1 MIPINTKMS
10 EALRYYR
17 NLVTDDDIIDAIE
30 IAEEIT
36 DTIQTSLGTTDPEE
50 ISVLID
56 QYQNDREE
64 LQDYQDYD
72 IKGLQQFYDD
82 VKRAYEDRHGL
93 VYDTPIEKLSQWV
106 SEDINNAVDDDAIV
120 IENVDK
126 KLLYKQYLSL
136 CNLVSEDLN
145 EEYKETLEGLIN
157 MLENC
162 EGLHK

>member
-1 MIPINTKMS
+1 MIPINMKMS
-10 EALRYYR
+10 EALRYHR

-30 IAEEIT
+30 NAEEIEGA
-36 DTIQTSLGTTDPEE
+36 IQTSLGTADQEE
-50 ISVLID
+50 ILILIS
-56 QYQNDREE
+56 QYQHDKEDLEE
-64 LQDYQDYD
+64 LQGYD
-72 IKGLQQFYDD
+72 LEGLQQFYNDI
-82 VKRAYEDRHGL
+82 KRAYEDRHGL
-93 VYDTPIEKLSQWV
+93 VYDTPLEKLSQWV
-106 SEDINNAVDDDAIV
+106 SEDINNAVDDDVIV

-136 CNLVSEDLN
+136 CSLVSEDLN

>member
-1 MIPINTKMS
+1 MIPINMKMS
-10 EALRYYR
+10 EALRYHR

-30 IAEEIT
+30 NAEEIE
-36 DTIQTSLGTTDPEE
+36 DAILTSLGTADQEE
-50 ISVLID
+50 ILILIS
-56 QYQNDREE
+56 QYQHDKEDLEE
-64 LQDYQDYD
+64 LQGY
-72 IKGLQQFYDD
+72 QQFYNDI
-82 VKRAYEDRHGL
+82 KRAYEGRHGL
-93 VYDTPIEKLSQWV
+93 VYNTPLEKLSQWV
-106 SEDINNAVDDDAIV
+106 SEDINNAVDDDVIV

-136 CNLVSEDLN
+136 CSLVSEDLN

>member
-10 EALRYYR
+10 EALRYHR

-30 IAEEIT
+30 NAEEIEGA
-36 DTIQTSLGTTDPEE
+36 IQTSLGTADQEE
-50 ISVLID
+50 ILILIS
-56 QYQNDREE
+56 QYQHDKEDLEE
-64 LQDYQDYD
+64 LQGYD
-72 IKGLQQFYDD
+72 LEGLQQFYNDI
-82 VKRAYEDRHGL
+82 KRAYEGRHGL
-93 VYDTPIEKLSQWV
+93 VYDTPLEKLSQWV
-106 SEDINNAVDDDAIV
+106 SEDINNAVDDDVIV

-136 CNLVSEDLN
+136 CNLVSEDISD
-145 EEYKETLEGLIN
+145 EYKETLEGLIN

>member
-1 MIPINTKMS
+1 MIPINMKMS
-10 EALRYYR
+10 EALRYHR

-30 IAEEIT
+30 NAEEIE
-36 DTIQTSLGTTDPEE
+36 DAIQTSLGTTDPEE

-72 IKGLQQFYDD
+72 IEGLQQFYDD

-120 IENVDK
+120 IENVDR

-136 CNLVSEDLN
+136 CNLVGEDISD
-145 EEYKETLEGLIN
+145 EYKYTLEGLIN